1 MLVLRGLLE
10 TVLGNYPC
18 IRGYA
23 TLGDLAKISKTDESF
38 QRDINPEHKKDI
50 TNFYEKGKNV
60 FFSEIILALNIDNA
74 NVNFSHDPSAT
85 EILVKN
91 VDAKK
96 TLIDL
101 RTNNSKKMDKNTDNP
116 KTLRLI
122 GLHLD
127 TDFIV
132 NEKPFIRIDG
142 NHRLQ
147 AAEDSDATNLNKMCP
162 FCIILFSYGVHVG
175 QSDQNTVVNE
185 LSKVQQSIIFHN
197 INSKGLS
204 LTSEETLKGIFEAS
218 GYDDGDLKIDMGWEY
233 VFARKIHS
241 NLRFDHIQDIK
252 RVFRDKERSTLVELI
267 KFLNEEK
274 LIEIGQEDQALFNKC
289 ITFADQTYRDNSNL
303 SDDKTIFIA
312 IFYYIYRE
320 FKGNPERSVSS
331 NLKITYA
338 FVNWLI
344 HNHMC
349 NAVLEH
355 PKEIVKIY
363 NNLHDN
369 EVKIFMAAPYYDS
382 STITDYNDALDT
394 AVKDIKVS
402 NPHINI
408 SNYTVM
414 TNNSPT
420 HNIVLD
426 IFEKIAECEIFIAD
440 ITNNNAN
447 VLYEYGYAK
456 GKDKPCILLLNNE
469 KKSEEVK
476 SDYGLDLRFE
486 FSGHVSLKNNLKEQ
500 LLSTLESL
508 GYVLNS

>member
-23 TLGDLAKISKTDESF
+23 TLGDLANISKTDESF
-38 QRDINPEHKKDI
+38 QRDINSEHKEDI

-91 VDAKK
+91 DNAKK

-101 RTNNSKKMDKNTDNP
+101 RTNNSKRMDENTDNP
-116 KTLRLI
+116 KTLRLV

-132 NEKPFIRIDG
+132 NEKPFVRIDG

-147 AAEDSDATNLNKMCP
+147 AAEDANEANLQKMCP
-162 FCIILFSYGVHVG
+162 FCIILFSYGVHVN
-175 QSDQNTVVNE
+175 QSDQNTVIDE
-185 LSKVQQSIIFHN
+185 LNKVQQSIIFHN

-233 VFARKIHS
+233 VLARKVHS
-241 NLRFDHIQDIK
+241 SLRFDHIQDIQK
-252 RVFRDKERSTLVELI
+252 VFRDKERSTLVELI

-274 LIEIGQEDQALFNKC
+274 LIETEQESLALFNSC
-289 ITFADQTYRDNSNL
+289 IASANQIYRDNSNL

-312 IFYYIYRE
+312 ILYYIYRE
-320 FKGNPERSVSS
+320 FKGYPERSSS
-331 NLKITYA
+331 TNLKIAYA

-349 NAVLEH
+349 NAILEH

-369 EVKIFMAAPYYDS
+369 EVKIFMAAPYYDNP
-382 STITDYNDALDT
+382 TITDYNDALDT
-394 AVKDIKVS
+394 AVKDIKLS
-402 NPHINI
+402 NPHINLT
-408 SNYTVM
+408 NYTVM

-426 IFEKIAECEIFIAD
+426 IFEKISECEVFIAD
-440 ITNNNAN
+440 ITNNNSN

-456 GKDKPCILLLNNE
+456 GRDKPCILLLNSDKKNE
-469 KKSEEVK
+469 DVK

-486 FSGHVSLKNNLKEQ
+486 FSGHVGLKTNLKEQ

-508 GYVLNS
+508 GYVFSS

>member
-1 MLVLRGLLE
+1 MIVLRGLLE
-10 TVLGNYPC
+10 NVLGNYPC

-23 TLGDLAKISKTDESF
+23 TLGDLAKISQTDVAF
-38 QRDINPEHKKDI
+38 QRDINSEHKEDI

-60 FFSEIILALNIDNA
+60 FFSEIILALNIDNGA
-74 NVNFSHDPSAT
+74 VNFNHDAMSQD
-85 EILVKN
+85 ILFKN
-91 VDAKK
+91 PDIKGAMIEL
-96 TLIDL
+96 TA
-101 RTNNSKKMDKNTDNP
+101 NQSKLMDQNTDNP
-116 KTLRLI
+116 KILRNVALRL
-122 GLHLD
+122 D
-127 TDFIV
+127 TEFSLQT
-132 NEKPFIRIDG
+132 KPFVRIDG

-147 AAEDSDATNLNKMCP
+147 AAEDANEANLEKMCP
-162 FCIILFSYGVHVG
+162 FCIILFSYGVHVD
-175 QSDQNTVVNE
+175 QSDQNTVIDE
-185 LSKVQQSIIFHN
+185 LNKVQQSIIFHN

-233 VFARKIHS
+233 VLARKVHS
-241 NLRFDHIQDIK
+241 SLRFDHIQDIQK
-252 RVFRDKERSTLVELI
+252 VFRDKERSTLVELI
-267 KFLNEEK
+267 KFLNEEE
-274 LIEIGQEDQALFNKC
+274 LIEPEQESLALFNSC
-289 ITFADQTYRDNSNL
+289 IASANQIYRDNSNL

-320 FKGNPERSVSS
+320 FKSYPERSSS
-331 NLKITYA
+331 TNLKIAYA

-369 EVKIFMAAPYYDS
+369 EVKIFMAAPYYDTS
-382 STITDYNDALDT
+382 IIADYNYALDMS
-394 AVKDIKVS
+394 VKDIKAS
-402 NPHINI
+402 NPHINLT
-408 SNYTVM
+408 NYTVM

-420 HNIVLD
+420 HNIVVD
-426 IFEKIAECEIFIAD
+426 IFKKIDNCEVFIAD

-456 GKDKPCILLLNNE
+456 GRNKPSILLLNTD
-469 KKSEEVK
+469 KKNEEVK

-486 FSGHVSLKNNLKEQ
+486 FSGHVGLKSNLKEQ
-500 LLSTLESL
+500 LVSTLKSL

>member
-1 MLVLRGLLE
+1 MIVLRGLLE

-38 QRDINPEHKKDI
+38 QRDINPEHKDDI

-60 FFSEIILALNIDNA
+60 FFSEIILALNINNGD
-74 NVNFSHDPSAT
+74 VNFIHDAMAQDILIKNPETKGAMIELSA
-85 EILVKN
+85 N
-91 VDAKK
+91 Q
-96 TLIDL
+96 
-101 RTNNSKKMDKNTDNP
+101 SKLMDQNTDNP
-116 KTLRLI
+116 KTVRNVALRL
-122 GLHLD
+122 D
-127 TDFIV
+127 TKFSLKT
-132 NEKPFIRIDG
+132 KPFVRIDG

-147 AAEDSDATNLNKMCP
+147 AAEDSNATNLNKMCP
-162 FCIILFSYGVHVG
+162 FCIILFSYGGSLDHTIHDSNT
-175 QSDQNTVVNE
+175 QSLE
-185 LSKVQQSIIFHN
+185 KVQQSIIFHN

-233 VFARKIHS
+233 VLARKVHS
-241 NLRFDHIQDIK
+241 SLRFDHIQDIQK
-252 RVFRDKERSTLVELI
+252 VFRDKERSNLVELI
-267 KFLNEEK
+267 KFLNEEE
-274 LIEIGQEDQALFNKC
+274 LIEPEQENLTLFNNC
-289 ITFADQTYRDNSNL
+289 IASAAQIYRDNSNL

-320 FKGNPERSVSS
+320 FKGYPERLSS
-331 NLKITYA
+331 NLKIAYG

-369 EVKIFMAAPYYDS
+369 EVKIFMAAPYYDPS
-382 STITDYNDALDT
+382 IIADYNYALDES
-394 AVKDIKVS
+394 VKDIKAS
-402 NPHINI
+402 NPHINLI
-408 SNYTVM
+408 NYTVM
-414 TNNSPT
+414 NNNSPT
-420 HNIVLD
+420 HNIVVD
-426 IFEKIAECEIFIAD
+426 IFEKIDNCKIFIAD

-456 GKDKPCILLLNNE
+456 GRDKPCILLLNSDKKNE
-469 KKSEEVK
+469 DVK

-486 FSGHVSLKNNLKEQ
+486 FSGHVGLKSNLREQ

>member
-1 MLVLRGLLE
+1 MIVLRGLLE

-38 QRDINPEHKKDI
+38 QRDINSEHKEDI

-74 NVNFSHDPSAT
+74 NVNFSHDPTAT

-91 VDAKK
+91 TDAKK

-101 RTNNSKKMDKNTDNP
+101 RTNNSKRMDENSDNP
-116 KTLRLI
+116 KTLRLL

-127 TDFIV
+127 TDFVV
-132 NEKPFIRIDG
+132 NEKPFVRIDG

-162 FCIILFSYGVHVG
+162 FCIILFSYGVHVD
-175 QSDQNTVVNE
+175 QSDQNAVTNE
-185 LSKVQQSIIFHN
+185 LNKVQQSIIFHN

-233 VFARKIHS
+233 VLARKVHS
-241 NLRFDHIQDIK
+241 SLRFDHIQDIQK
-252 RVFRDKERSTLVELI
+252 VFKDKERSTLVELI
-267 KFLNEEK
+267 KFLNQEE
-274 LIEIGQEDQALFNKC
+274 LIEPEQESLTLFNKC
-289 ITFADQTYRDNSNL
+289 IASAAQIYRDNSNL
-303 SDDKTIFIA
+303 SDDKTVFIA

-320 FKGNPERSVSS
+320 FKGYPERLSS
-331 NLKITYA
+331 NLKIAYG

-369 EVKIFMAAPYYDS
+369 EVKIFMAAPYYDPA
-382 STITDYNDALDT
+382 IIADYNYALDES
-394 AVKDIKVS
+394 VKDIKAS
-402 NPHINI
+402 NPHINLI
-408 SNYTVM
+408 NYTVM
-414 TNNSPT
+414 NNNSPT
-420 HNIVLD
+420 HNIVVD
-426 IFEKIAECEIFIAD
+426 IFEKIDNCKVFIAD

-456 GKDKPCILLLNNE
+456 GRDKPCILLLNSD
-469 KKSEEVK
+469 KKDEDVK

-486 FSGHVSLKNNLKEQ
+486 FSGHIGLKSNLKAQ

-508 GYVLNS
+508 GYVLNR

>member
-1 MLVLRGLLE
+1 MIVLRGLLE
-10 TVLGNYPC
+10 NVLGNYPC

-38 QRDINPEHKKDI
+38 QRDIIPEHKEAI
-50 TNFYEKGKNV
+50 TNFYEMGKNV
-60 FFSEIILALNIDNA
+60 FFSEVILALNINNG
-74 NVNFSHDPSAT
+74 NVNFTHDAMSQDILIKNSEIKGALIELSA
-85 EILVKN
+85 N
-91 VDAKK
+91 Q
-96 TLIDL
+96 
-101 RTNNSKKMDKNTDNP
+101 SKLMDQNTDNP
-116 KTLRLI
+116 KTLRNVALR
-122 GLHLD
+122 LD
-127 TDFIV
+127 TDFSLQ
-132 NEKPFIRIDG
+132 NKPFVRIDG

-147 AAEDSDATNLNKMCP
+147 AAEESNESNLNKMCP
-162 FCIILFSYGVHVG
+162 FCIILFSYGEDLESTNRNG
-175 QSDQNTVVNE
+175 NTQSIE
-185 LSKVQQSIIFHN
+185 KVQQSIIFHN

-233 VFARKIHS
+233 VLARKVHS
-241 NLRFDHIQDIK
+241 SLRFDHIQDIQK
-252 RVFRDKERSTLVELI
+252 VFRDRERSNLVELI
-267 KFLNEEK
+267 KFLNEEE
-274 LIEIGQEDQALFNKC
+274 LIEPEQENLALFNSC
-289 ITFADQTYRDNSNL
+289 IASANQIYRDNSNL

-320 FKGNPERSVSS
+320 FKGYPDRSSS
-331 NLKITYA
+331 NNLKIAYA

-349 NAVLEH
+349 SAVLEH

-369 EVKIFMAAPYYDS
+369 EVKIFMAAPYYDT

-394 AVKDIKVS
+394 AIKDIKAS
-402 NPHINI
+402 NPNINI

-420 HNIVLD
+420 HNIVVD
-426 IFEKIAECEIFIAD
+426 IFEKIAECEVFIAD

-456 GKDKPCILLLNNE
+456 GRDKPCILLLNSD
-469 KKSEEVK
+469 KKSEDVK

-486 FSGHVSLKNNLKEQ
+486 FSGHVGLKSNLKEQ

>member
-1 MLVLRGLLE
+1 MIVLRGLLE

-23 TLGDLAKISKTDESF
+23 TLGDLAKISQTDESF
-38 QRDINPEHKKDI
+38 QRDINSEHKEDI

-60 FFSEIILALNIDNA
+60 FFSEIILALNINNGD
-74 NVNFSHDPSAT
+74 VNFTHDAMAQDILIKDSEIKGAMIELSANQSK
-85 EILVKN
+85 LV
-91 VDAKK
+91 DQG
-96 TLIDL
+96 
-101 RTNNSKKMDKNTDNP
+101 TDNP
-116 KTLRLI
+116 KTVRNVALRL
-122 GLHLD
+122 D
-127 TDFIV
+127 TEFSLKT
-132 NEKPFIRIDG
+132 KPFIRIDG

-147 AAEDSDATNLNKMCP
+147 SAEDSDATNLNKMCP
-162 FCIILFSYGVHVG
+162 FCIILFSYGVHVD
-175 QSDQNTVVNE
+175 QSDQNAAINE
-185 LSKVQQSIIFHN
+185 LNKVQQSIIFHN

-233 VFARKIHS
+233 VLARKVHS
-241 NLRFDHIQDIK
+241 SLRFDHIQDIQK
-252 RVFRDKERSTLVELI
+252 VFRDKERSNLVELI
-267 KFLNEEK
+267 KFLNEEE
-274 LIEIGQEDQALFNKC
+274 LIEPERENLALFNNC
-289 ITFADQTYRDNSNL
+289 IASAAQIYRDNSNL

-320 FKGNPERSVSS
+320 FKGYPERLSS
-331 NLKITYA
+331 NLKIAYG

-369 EVKIFMAAPYYDS
+369 EVKIFMAAPYYDPS
-382 STITDYNDALDT
+382 IIADYNYALDES
-394 AVKDIKVS
+394 VKDIKAS
-402 NPHINI
+402 NPHINLI
-408 SNYTVM
+408 NYTVM
-414 TNNSPT
+414 NNNSPT
-420 HNIVLD
+420 HNIVVD
-426 IFEKIAECEIFIAD
+426 IFEKIDDCKIFIAD

-456 GKDKPCILLLNNE
+456 GRDKPCILLLNSD
-469 KKSEEVK
+469 KKDEDVK

-486 FSGHVSLKNNLKEQ
+486 FSGHVGLKSNLREQ